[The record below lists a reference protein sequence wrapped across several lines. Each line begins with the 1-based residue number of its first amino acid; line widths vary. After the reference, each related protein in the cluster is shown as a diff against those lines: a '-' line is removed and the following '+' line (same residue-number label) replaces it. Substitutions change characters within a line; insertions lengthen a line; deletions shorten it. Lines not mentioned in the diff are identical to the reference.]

1 MFSALACCLL
11 ALGAF
16 AAPLTLSAP
25 DAHRMSVAGEIV
37 LIDIRTPQ
45 EWRLTGVPQGAE
57 KISWHPGET
66 QRFAEEI
73 LRLAGGDRDAPIALI
88 CRTGNRSTQAQD
100 LLVREGF
107 TRVYNVTE
115 GTAGSAGEPGWLK
128 RGLPVDRFD

>member
-1 MFSALACCLL
+1 
-11 ALGAF
+11 
-16 AAPLTLSAP
+16 
-25 DAHRMSVAGEIV
+25 MSVAGEIV